1 MHARCAHRSRGHRRA
16 GWIGADESRSGTM
29 VRMREDRRAERAPIP
44 RPVMPGRARPA
55 PAESA
60 AEITRPVA
68 RPVGPDSGP
77 ETAPID
83 PVGATGSGAGPQRA
97 AGNDPGP
104 SDAPGNGARAA
115 TPGPAEP
122 ETPPYGVPAA
132 PPSTAGA
139 AVPAATEDPAAPGTG
154 AERGSAKGT
163 ENAGSLVR
171 SSGMIAIA
179 SLVSRITGFVRNLA
193 LVAVLG
199 LAVINDSYTISNT
212 LPNIVYELLLGGVL
226 TSVMIP
232 VLVRAQAEDADGGE
246 QFTRRLL
253 TVVGSALL
261 VATALAML
269 AAPLLT
275 ALYLGTGDDTDA
287 NPELATAFAWLLLPQ
302 IFFYGIGALLG
313 AILNSKQVFGPFAWA
328 PVLNNVV
335 VLGVLVVFV
344 LVPGEISTD
353 PVRLGDPKLLVL
365 GLGTT
370 LGIVV
375 QALVL
380 IPFMRRIGFR
390 YKPVWGWDPRLSLA
404 GGMALWIVGYVL
416 VGQAG
421 YIVTTRV
428 AAGADGGSVSTYQ
441 NAWLLLQVPY
451 GVLGVS
457 LLTALMPRMSRA
469 AANGDTGQVV
479 TDLSLGARLST
490 VGLIPIAAVMTAFG
504 GALGTALFSVG
515 AASGE
520 GAARLG
526 ETVAWSAFGLL
537 PYAVTMLQMRVFYA
551 MTDSRTPTLIQVGM
565 VGVKIPLLLACPLI
579 LPADQVV
586 LGLAA
591 ANALSFVGGAIIGQW
606 LLRRRLGRVRTGEVL
621 DTLVRV
627 TLASAVGAAV
637 AWGLTLLVEPAI
649 VDWPVVAQAWTLLA
663 GGTLIALPLA
673 VAGMR
678 LLKVRELDAVF
689 RRLARR

>member
-1 MHARCAHRSRGHRRA
+1 
-16 GWIGADESRSGTM
+16 
-29 VRMREDRRAERAPIP
+29 MREDRRAERAPIP
-44 RPVMPGRARPA
+44 RPVMPGGARPA

-60 AEITRPVA
+60 AEVT
-68 RPVGPDSGP
+68 RPVGPPVRPDDGP
-77 ETAPID
+77 ETTPID
-83 PVGATGSGAGPQRA
+83 PV
-97 AGNDPGP
+97 
-104 SDAPGNGARAA
+104 
-115 TPGPAEP
+115 
-122 ETPPYGVPAA
+122 PAA
-132 PPSTAGA
+132 PEDRTVPTAGA
-139 AVPAATEDPAAPGTG
+139 EPVLSAGAEPVPASG
-154 AERGSAKGT
+154 AERGPGKGT

-199 LAVINDSYTISNT
+199 LAVVNDSYTVSNT

-253 TVVGSALL
+253 TVVGAALL

-275 ALYLGTGDDTDA
+275 ALYLGSGDSQA

-344 LVPGEISTD
+344 LVPGEISAD

-428 AAGADGGSVSTYQ
+428 AFAADPGSVATYT

-479 TDLSLGARLST
+479 SDLSLGARLST
-490 VGLIPIAAVMTAFG
+490 VGLVPIAAVMTAFG

-591 ANALSFVGGAIIGQW
+591 ANALSFVGGAVIGQW
-606 LLRRRLGRVRTGEVL
+606 LLRRRLGRIRTGEVL

-627 TLASAVGAAV
+627 TLASAVGAAI

-649 VDWPVVAQAWTLLA
+649 ADWPVVAQAWTLLV

-673 VAGMR
+673 VVGMR